1 MRNRIFLLMLSLI
14 ISMIS
19 SCHEEKKKAVFY
31 DTESEA
37 TTDATDSND
46 DVIIVPF
53 EEIGGVKYVNVKVN
67 GIGFEMIFDTGAST
81 TLISLAEARY
91 LWDKNLLTQDDII
104 KREQYTVADGSICD
118 GLIVNLKEVV
128 IDDQI
133 VCRNVLA
140 YVSNTTKSPLLLG
153 NEAIDRV
160 ASFSIDNEAKTINF
174 KLNE

>member
-37 TTDATDSND
+37 TTDSND
-46 DVIIVPF
+46 DVITVPF

-104 KREQYTVADGSICD
+104 KREQFAVADGSICD

-140 YVSNTTKSPLLLG
+140 YVSNTTKSTLLLG

>member
-1 MRNRIFLLMLSLI
+1 
-14 ISMIS
+14 MIS

-46 DVIIVPF
+46 DVITVPF

-104 KREQYTVADGSICD
+104 KREQFAVADGSICD
-118 GLIVNLKEVV
+118 GLIVNLK
-128 IDDQI
+128 
-133 VCRNVLA
+133 
-140 YVSNTTKSPLLLG
+140 
-153 NEAIDRV
+153 
-160 ASFSIDNEAKTINF
+160 
-174 KLNE
+174 

>member
-1 MRNRIFLLMLSLI
+1 M
-14 ISMIS
+14 
-19 SCHEEKKKAVFY
+19 
-31 DTESEA
+31 
-37 TTDATDSND
+37 
-46 DVIIVPF
+46 
-53 EEIGGVKYVNVKVN
+53 NVKVN

-104 KREQYTVADGSICD
+104 KREQFAVADGSICD

-140 YVSNTTKSPLLLG
+140 YVSNTTKSTLLLG

>member
-1 MRNRIFLLMLSLI
+1 
-14 ISMIS
+14 MIS

-46 DVIIVPF
+46 DVITVPF

-104 KREQYTVADGSICD
+104 KREQFAVADGSIC
-118 GLIVNLKEVV
+118 V
-128 IDDQI
+128 
-133 VCRNVLA
+133 
-140 YVSNTTKSPLLLG
+140 
-153 NEAIDRV
+153 AILCP
-160 ASFSIDNEAKTINF
+160 SKTISEMSPF
-174 KLNE
+174 AFEIYWMAHETYRLSISFLVREIIIIAIICVKTPRITSFLIIFYYLCPK

>member
-1 MRNRIFLLMLSLI
+1 MV
-14 ISMIS
+14 S
-19 SCHEEKKKAVFY
+19 SCHKEKKKAVFY

-46 DVIIVPF
+46 DVITVPF
-53 EEIGGVKYVNVKVN
+53 EEIGG